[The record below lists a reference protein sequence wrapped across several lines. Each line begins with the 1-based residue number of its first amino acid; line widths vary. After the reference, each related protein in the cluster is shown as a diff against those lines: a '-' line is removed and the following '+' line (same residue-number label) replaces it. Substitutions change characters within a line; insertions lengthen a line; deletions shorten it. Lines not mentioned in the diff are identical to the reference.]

1 MIHFYRSQVWSLSTF
16 LINQIINVVETWMMR
31 LWLMRMITQ
40 YYMKLKLVEILKLKF
55 CQDREMWYD
64 LRIYFGENIQTLG
77 PLCCWQFLLGRPIS
91 TKYFDLSISHFL
103 PINYPPLIDLPLSLD
118 IPLVSD
124 LTDNGVFAQNNFTK
138 IFVNFWTARM
148 HSVTQIL
155 DPLLLGDYC
164 TDGNKGWWRFR
175 RNMGWFWFFTSYFS
189 QCQNLS
195 HV

>member
-40 YYMKLKLVEILKLKF
+40 YYMKLKFGRDFETEILPRSRNEIVISLS
-55 CQDREMWYD
+55 
-64 LRIYFGENIQTLG
+64 IYFGENIQTLG

-103 PINYPPLIDLPLSLD
+103 PINYPPLIDLPSSLD

-124 LTDNGVFAQNNFTK
+124 LTDNGVFAQSTFILPRFLSTFGSHGC
-138 IFVNFWTARM
+138 ILWLRSWT
-148 HSVTQIL
+148 
-155 DPLLLGDYC
+155 P
-164 TDGNKGWWRFR
+164 FP
-175 RNMGWFWFFTSYFS
+175 
-189 QCQNLS
+189 
-195 HV
+195 